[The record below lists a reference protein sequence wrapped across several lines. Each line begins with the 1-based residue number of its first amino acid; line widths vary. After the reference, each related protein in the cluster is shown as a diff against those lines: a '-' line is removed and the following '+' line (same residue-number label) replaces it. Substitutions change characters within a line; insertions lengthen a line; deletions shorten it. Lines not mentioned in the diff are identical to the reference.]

1 MSKVVTP
8 HINDTAIAAAL
19 AAIESESATVA
30 EKIQM
35 LIDMATGL
43 QKKPKS
49 KKQLYDAAF
58 LYTQAIELCPVE
70 EVVLKARA
78 LAGMGTALRT
88 IESQGSDL
96 LLEAKAAYQ
105 EALPI
110 LEERASRV
118 EVAEAQM
125 NLGLVLQGLVG
136 FGLAELKDAVQ
147 LYQRA
152 LRVFTGEAYPQEYAI
167 LQNNI
172 AIAYLSA
179 SLSPQAEEMR
189 QALAVQSFEEAL
201 KWVTLIEHPSE
212 YAMLQNNLANTLQYL
227 PSIHPVDNN
236 LRALKAY
243 DEALKVRTPRDTPV
257 EYANTISNKANVLY
271 NLPDDLKNP
280 KRGNF
285 NNLLKAKTLY
295 EKALEIFTGHGEIER
310 SQMVSEVLLEIEKE
324 ILAISISEGN
334 RQ

>member
-1 MSKVVTP
+1 
-8 HINDTAIAAAL
+8 
-19 AAIESESATVA
+19 
-30 EKIQM
+30 M
-35 LIDMATGL
+35 L
-43 QKKPKS
+43 
-49 KKQLYDAAF
+49 
-58 LYTQAIELCPVE
+58 V
-70 EVVLKARA
+70 
-78 LAGMGTALRT
+78 
-88 IESQGSDL
+88 
-96 LLEAKAAYQ
+96 
-105 EALPI
+105 
-110 LEERASRV
+110 LEERGAPE

-172 AIAYLSA
+172 AIAYLSM
-179 SLSPQAEEMR
+179 SLSPEAEEMR
-189 QALAVQSFEEAL
+189 QAVAVQSFEQAL

-212 YAMLQNNLANTLQYL
+212 YAMLQNNLANALQYL
-227 PSIHPVDNN
+227 PSTHPVDNN

-243 DEALKVRTPRDTPV
+243 DEALKVRTARDTPI

-271 NLPDDLKNP
+271 NLPDDLENP
-280 KRGNF
+280 NKGNL

-295 EKALEIFTGHGEIER
+295 EKALEIFTGHGEMER
-310 SQMVSEVLLEIEKE
+310 SQIVNEVLLGIEKE
-324 ILAISISEGN
+324 ILATSIKKGIGN